1 MEEGTSFTRMTK
13 KELSKYYYLS
23 LEIND
28 LEERIGMLNETSIGS
43 SKITGMPVVHSNESP
58 IEKRVEL
65 LIRLKDKL
73 EKRKV
78 QALEEMEKIEKY
90 ISTIEDIEIRLI
102 FYKRYLDFKSW
113 EEIADEMFL
122 SERTVYRRHS
132 NWLKQ
137 ELTVNQV
144 SSK

>member
-1 MEEGTSFTRMTK
+1 MTK

-28 LEERIGMLNETSIGS
+28 LEDRIKNLYETSVGS
-43 SKITGMPVVHSNESP
+43 SKITGMPVAHNNDSP

-65 LIRLKDKL
+65 IVRLTDKL
-73 EKRKV
+73 KKRQR

-102 FYKRYLDFKSW
+102 FSKRYLDFKDW
-113 EEIADEMFL
+113 VKIADEMFM
-122 SERTVYRRHS
+122 SERSVYRKHS

-137 ELTVNQV
+137 EPTINQV
-144 SSK
+144 SS

>member
-1 MEEGTSFTRMTK
+1 MTK

-28 LEERIGMLNETSIGS
+28 LEDRIKNLYETSVGS
-43 SKITGMPVVHSNESP
+43 SKITGMPVAHSNDSP

-65 LIRLKDKL
+65 IVRLTDKL
-73 EKRKV
+73 KKRQK

-102 FYKRYLDFKSW
+102 FSKRYLDFKDW
-113 EEIADEMFL
+113 VKIADEMFM
-122 SERTVYRRHS
+122 SERSVYRKHS

-137 ELTVNQV
+137 EPTINQV
-144 SSK
+144 SS

>member
-1 MEEGTSFTRMTK
+1 MTK

-28 LEERIGMLNETSIGS
+28 LEDRIKNLYETSVGS
-43 SKITGMPVVHSNESP
+43 SKITGMPVAHSNDSP

-65 LIRLKDKL
+65 IVRLTDKL
-73 EKRKV
+73 KKRQK

-90 ISTIEDIEIRLI
+90 ISTIDDIEIRLI
-102 FYKRYLDFKSW
+102 FSKRYLDFKDW
-113 EEIADEMFL
+113 VKIADEMFM
-122 SERTVYRRHS
+122 SERSVYRKHS

-137 ELTVNQV
+137 EPTINQV
-144 SSK
+144 SS